1 MGKNVQQVQ
10 IPGAQPAASPQPEAT
25 DPSQPDADEQI
36 LADAADLDM
45 PKAEGAPKLDELPP
59 DLQRL
64 VAAEVAKALAKQA
77 AANKPPA
84 GKPTPHVTPYAEAV
98 AQQAKLPPHERK
110 SVLTEYGYYCPPGMG
125 SLPPGTNQLT

>member
-1 MGKNVQQVQ
+1 MAG
-10 IPGAQPAASPQPEAT
+10 
-25 DPSQPDADEQI
+25 
-36 LADAADLDM
+36 AADLDN
-45 PKAEGAPKLDELPP
+45 PTLAGAAKLDELPP
-59 DLQRL
+59 DLKAI

-77 AANKPPA
+77 TANKPPA
-84 GKPTPHVTPYAEAV
+84 GKPLPHVTPYAEAV